1 MNQTTEVSL
10 KPILCIICL
19 EELENDIMKACDT
32 CNINCHINCL
42 YNWYKKNKM
51 ELCPICLK
59 STDNNINTQ
68 YFLGGNFILKSN
80 TFIETLPNGVRHRVS
95 YNKEGT
101 LMNTKKYKVPSNH
114 YFLMG
119 DNRDCSKDSRFLND
133 VGYVNS
139 LNLVGKAKII
149 FFSNDTN
156 RGSLFK
162 FWNLNNSFRIER
174 TLKKLK

>member
-68 YFLGGNFILKSN
+68 NESFEN
-80 TFIETLPNGVRHRVS
+80 TNE
-95 YNKEGT
+95 
-101 LMNTKKYKVPSNH
+101 
-114 YFLMG
+114 
-119 DNRDCSKDSRFLND
+119 
-133 VGYVNS
+133 
-139 LNLVGKAKII
+139 
-149 FFSNDTN
+149 
-156 RGSLFK
+156 
-162 FWNLNNSFRIER
+162 LNNYIREAINIIREENNRERNNNRETIEIDVNNIQEIFDNER
-174 TLKKLK
+174 EVKMSVLLIFCICLLVIMAIVLVTT

>member
-68 YFLGGNFILKSN
+68 NESFEN
-80 TFIETLPNGVRHRVS
+80 TNE
-95 YNKEGT
+95 
-101 LMNTKKYKVPSNH
+101 
-114 YFLMG
+114 
-119 DNRDCSKDSRFLND
+119 
-133 VGYVNS
+133 
-139 LNLVGKAKII
+139 
-149 FFSNDTN
+149 
-156 RGSLFK
+156 
-162 FWNLNNSFRIER
+162 LNNYIREAINIIREENNRERNNNRETIEIDVNNIQEISDNER
-174 TLKKLK
+174 EIKMSVLLIFCICLLVIMAIVLVTT